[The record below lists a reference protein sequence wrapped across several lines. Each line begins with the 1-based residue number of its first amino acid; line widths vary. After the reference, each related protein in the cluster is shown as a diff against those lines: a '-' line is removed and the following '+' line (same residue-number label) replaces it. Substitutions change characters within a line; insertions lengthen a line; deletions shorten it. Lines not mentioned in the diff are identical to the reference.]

1 MLSSMARHLSHLLA
15 PSLLPC
21 SFVPSPIS
29 THPPHFFLLFPY
41 IASLTWRVGCIL
53 YISAIQ
59 AYANNPVLVST
70 QVVILSYMVRISC
83 YLFTCLSILQFHP
96 SRCPPIPPIRGS
108 APCSYRI
115 SSSGYL
121 SGVCLAQHAP
131 LLSSPSFSP
140 LLLNHT
146 SSCLLSFLQLIV
158 KSVPLVSCG
167 RKPCSLHTSGMQR
180 NEYANK
186 R

>member
-15 PSLLPC
+15 PSLLPR

-53 YISAIQ
+53 RISAIQ

-70 QVVILSYMVRISC
+70 QVVILSYMFRISC
-83 YLFTCLSILQFHP
+83 YLFTCLSVLQFHP

-108 APCSYRI
+108 APCSYRL

-131 LLSSPSFSP
+131 LLSP
-140 LLLNHT
+140 LLL
-146 SSCLLSFLQLIV
+146 SLLSSSITPAAVRSHF
-158 KSVPLVSCG
+158 
-167 RKPCSLHTSGMQR
+167 CSS
-180 NEYANK
+180 
-186 R
+186 